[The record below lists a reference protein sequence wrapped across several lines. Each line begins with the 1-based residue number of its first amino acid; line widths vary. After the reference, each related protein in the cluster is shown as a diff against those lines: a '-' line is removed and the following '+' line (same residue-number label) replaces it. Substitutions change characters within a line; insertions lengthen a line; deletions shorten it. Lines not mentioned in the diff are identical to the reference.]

1 MKCLFIFFIF
11 FIASIYLFFKYPYM
25 EETIGTKGEWADLSS
40 AVDMFTKSKESG
52 RVENKVY
59 FSRNILIVNGKE
71 RVVILLNAE
80 SPPFY
85 KQLPIDKGYY
95 LTKYEYKMIKSQS
108 PLITPTVDFVLRS
121 RVRAAQ

>member
-1 MKCLFIFFIF
+1 
-11 FIASIYLFFKYPYM
+11 M